1 MNAYLVFSGS
11 GPILLLSS
19 YATLEDPRLLAR
31 LRAKG
36 IEKFLAYEVSL
47 DAVRARYGE
56 SFAAVA
62 QDLAD
67 RADARVLDSNG
78 HQILNNFSL
87 RELGAPIP
95 HEGQ

>member
-19 YATLEDPRLLAR
+19 YQTLEDPRLLAR

-47 DAVRARYGE
+47 DAVRTRYAE
-56 SFAAVA
+56 SFVAVA

-78 HQILNNFSL
+78 HQILSNFSL
-87 RELGAPIP
+87 RELGSPIL